1 MMGFNKYLFKWEIFF
16 IIIVFLIFQISL
28 STIMKP
34 IMHDGQALPIDLNVQ
49 VNSSNP
55 ELTTNLDDNEIDIN
69 IPVYIETDIVI
80 RG

>member
-1 MMGFNKYLFKWEIFF
+1 
-16 IIIVFLIFQISL
+16 
-28 STIMKP
+28 MKP